1 MTTNYSDGTAAGTGG
16 LSSEPRRPPRRL
28 STETKASYKTT
39 ELFAYLAAVVGV
51 LLASQL
57 IGTED
62 GHDDY
67 FRADRAWLYIVLLT
81 IGYMLSRG
89 LAKAGSRDP
98 YDADGHRYR
107 KRDAL
112 GARLV
117 IGGRAHRNVTSG
129 PNHEP
134 ELADWAA
141 AVPGRVLAE
150 EVCTRVTRL

>member
-1 MTTNYSDGTAAGTGG
+1 MTTNYSDTAAGTGG
-16 LSSEPRRPPRRL
+16 HSSEPRRPTRRL

-51 LLASQL
+51 LVASQL

-81 IGYMLSRG
+81 IGYMISRG

-98 YDADGHRYR
+98 YDADGHRER

-112 GARLV
+112 WTVSSLTGRPHGNVGQTAAGA
-117 IGGRAHRNVTSG
+117 GG
-129 PNHEP
+129 
-134 ELADWAA
+134 
-141 AVPGRVLAE
+141 
-150 EVCTRVTRL
+150 